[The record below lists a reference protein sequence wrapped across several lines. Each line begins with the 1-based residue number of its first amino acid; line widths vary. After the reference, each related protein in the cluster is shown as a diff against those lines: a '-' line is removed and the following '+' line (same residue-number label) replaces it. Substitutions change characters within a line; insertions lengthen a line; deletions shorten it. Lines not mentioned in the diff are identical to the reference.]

1 MATEQR
7 IKIHE
12 NEVIEDIPFPEV
24 LNLDNV
30 EDGINYSKVLTTAV
44 IDGSVQ
50 QIFYQA
56 TAPTSGMHTNDYWI
70 DSDDNKIYRYLGT
83 AWAEVQDDDIAT
95 AINNAATAQS
105 TADGKIYIFRQTTA
119 PVATDAPSG
128 ALTTGD
134 LWFDTDDKNKAYRYS
149 GSAWVDARD
158 TDIAQAIADAAT
170 AQATADGKVTTFIQT
185 TAPTAEG
192 TGDLWLDSDD
202 GYRVYRW

>member
-12 NEVIEDIPFPEV
+12 NEVIEDTPFPET

-56 TAPTSGMHTNDYWI
+56 TAPASGMHTNDYWI

-83 AWAEVQDDDIAT
+83 A
-95 AINNAATAQS
+95 
-105 TADGKIYIFRQTTA
+105 
-119 PVATDAPSG
+119 
-128 ALTTGD
+128 
-134 LWFDTDDKNKAYRYS
+134 
-149 GSAWVDARD
+149 
-158 TDIAQAIADAAT
+158 
-170 AQATADGKVTTFIQT
+170 
-185 TAPTAEG
+185 
-192 TGDLWLDSDD
+192 
-202 GYRVYRW
+202 